1 MIISELLLFL
11 MIMVLFI
18 VEFMLNG
25 MFVMIFCVIVW
36 DFFIIVIVVLYV
48 ERIWISELLLLMFV
62 GIIKKFFYLV
72 VGGSCFII

>member
-1 MIISELLLFL
+1 

-18 VEFMLNG
+18 VEFMLYG